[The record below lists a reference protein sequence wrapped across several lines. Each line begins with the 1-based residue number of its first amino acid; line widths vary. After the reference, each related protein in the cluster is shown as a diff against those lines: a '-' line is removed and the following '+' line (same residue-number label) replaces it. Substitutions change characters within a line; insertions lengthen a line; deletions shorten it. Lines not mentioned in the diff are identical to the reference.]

1 MEQLDAVL
9 IWILYEILFFNILV
23 LPLLFYYLWGK
34 YSTTLSLLKKKNFC
48 VYLIL
53 ITAFCVLDKSSGDY
67 FHYLDI
73 IKDLSD
79 SPTLT
84 THLEPFYVWLI
95 SVTHGNYLLFRI
107 IVWGF
112 STFSIMLLIKHFFL
126 DYNFTYI
133 FFILYVLLF
142 FSYTRAFL
150 SISIFFL
157 GYSFLIKPYRELKPL
172 SMFCGL
178 ALMLIASLFL
188 HKGTIILLVLFPFSF
203 LKISK
208 KFFFLLIFLFPFFVY
223 YIDAFIATLFT
234 NIELVGG
241 NYLLSDKTEVI
252 GSLGTMIFL
261 VFYFVSVLLLL
272 SRIFSL
278 VTLKKSRIAVPVY
291 VERMYTFTII
301 ILYVAFVLSFL
312 SYGHA
317 AVSYRLRNMAFIP
330 LFLIISYFEN
340 CKEFGKKRV
349 ALALFLIIIVD
360 NCYLGY
366 MYYLKSVLGL

>member
-112 STFSIMLLIKHFFL
+112 STFSIMLLIKHFSL

-157 GYSFLIKPYRELKPL
+157 WIGINVN
-172 SMFCGL
+172 C
-178 ALMLIASLFL
+178 
-188 HKGTIILLVLFPFSF
+188 
-203 LKISK
+203 
-208 KFFFLLIFLFPFFVY
+208 FFV
-223 YIDAFIATLFT
+223 FT
-234 NIELVGG
+234 
-241 NYLLSDKTEVI
+241 
-252 GSLGTMIFL
+252 
-261 VFYFVSVLLLL
+261 
-272 SRIFSL
+272 
-278 VTLKKSRIAVPVY
+278 
-291 VERMYTFTII
+291 
-301 ILYVAFVLSFL
+301 
-312 SYGHA
+312 
-317 AVSYRLRNMAFIP
+317 
-330 LFLIISYFEN
+330 
-340 CKEFGKKRV
+340 
-349 ALALFLIIIVD
+349 
-360 NCYLGY
+360 
-366 MYYLKSVLGL
+366 